1 MEGRNA
7 IGKAQIYN
15 QTQNAVNTYA
25 RTLAQQQAKR
35 EAEQKALQDDLSK
48 VKIDGIRQGDIPEF
62 NTKYNEAKDIY
73 AKLSATRNNA
83 EKIQLDRDFKTRML
97 ELNQIAQDS
106 KALAKGENEFSKILL
121 NPNIRD
127 RYTPDAV
134 ERFQRAKPLSRN
146 DPNYIR
152 DLTKLEQ
159 QVDLSEVMKTFDT
172 VDKKIIDY
180 SQWDNPVQT
189 PYKRGNEEGVMFQGS
204 RTIDPRKQAMEYGML
219 IDTDNGKIRTAL
231 RKMFPQY
238 SELPLEEFKAA
249 VIPELVKQRV
259 KTEYG
264 EPKFIPKDDW
274 KEKVDYREGLIRNRP
289 SKSGEGTGS
298 GTAISI
304 NIPFAN
310 GGNFRAEEYVP
321 ISLGKK
327 NFAGSDFIDLKTG
340 KPSSSKLHS
349 SSDYEIVGVTNAP
362 IIKPNTTKD
371 KSLWGAVAQPNFANE
386 RPEWVNKQP
395 MIHVQYLVPNG
406 GGAKKD
412 VLIPYDRLPENVK
425 NSKPVREA
433 LSKFRPAT
441 QSVSQP
447 TQTQKTEVKSN
458 VPKVGTVEGGYK
470 FKGGNPAD
478 PKNWEKVK

>member
-1 MEGRNA
+1 MEGRNVSRG
-7 IGKAQIYN
+7 IGSGAAQIYS

-62 NTKYNEAKDIY
+62 NAKYNEAKDIY

-189 PYKRGNEEGVMFQGS
+189 PYKRGNEEGIMFQGS

-238 SELPLEEFKAA
+238 AELPLEEFKAA

-274 KEKVDYREGLIRNRP
+274 KEKVDYKEVLIRNRP
-289 SKSGEGTGS
+289 SKSGDDAEGNVGNVEVNKKLY
-298 GTAISI
+298 GRGGKDAQGIIRKGEFESI
-304 NIPFAN
+304 NFDYFIKPTD
-310 GGNFRAEEYVP
+310 
-321 ISLGKK
+321 K
-327 NFAGSDFIDLKTG
+327 NYASTQLTNVLNIRTG
-340 KPSSSKLHS
+340 KNETMDADTNVAL
-349 SSDYEIVGVTNAP
+349 VGLGY
-362 IIKPNTTKD
+362 TKA
-371 KSLWGAVAQPNFANE
+371 K
-386 RPEWVNKQP
+386 
-395 MIHVQYLVPNG
+395 G
-406 GGAKKD
+406 GK
-412 VLIPYDRLPENVK
+412 LIPKALIVNSEKDQYVVNESDLPITVTKSDEYK
-425 NSKPVREA
+425 AAKRKLDQAYQSGGQPKAPTQSKKY
-433 LSKFRPAT
+433 SAT
-441 QSVSQP
+441 QEKLISDNL
-447 TQTQKTEVKSN
+447 KA
-458 VPKVGTVEGGYK
+458 
-470 FKGGNPAD
+470 NPAYTR
-478 PKNWEKVK
+478 EEIIQALGL

>member
-62 NTKYNEAKDIY
+62 NAKYNEAKDIY

-106 KALAKGENEFSKILL
+106 KALAKGENEFSKMLL

-274 KEKVDYREGLIRNRP
+274 KEKVDYKEELIRNRP
-289 SKSGEGTGS
+289 SKSGDDEVTS
-298 GTAISI
+298 VQPITM
-304 NIPFAN
+304 NIPFAEGK
-310 GGNFRAEEYVP
+310 GGVEVPDYVP
-321 ISLGKK
+321 ISIPKR
-327 NFAGSDFIDLKTG
+327 NFAGSEYIDMSTG
-340 KPSSSKLHS
+340 RPSKDPLPSSG
-349 SSDYEIVGVTNAP
+349 DYEIVGVANFA
-362 IIKPNTTKD
+362 ILKSSSRVD
-371 KSLWGAVAQPNFANE
+371 KKLWGAIAQPDFARKNPDLVE
-386 RPEWVNKQP
+386 KKP
-395 MIHVQYLVPNG
+395 MIHVQNPTRRG
-406 GGAKKD
+406 GKED
-412 VLIPYDRLPENVK
+412 LLIPYDRMPIKEK
-425 NSKPVREA
+425 GSKA
-433 LSKFRPAT
+433 LRNFVPAT
-441 QSVSQP
+441 KAPIQSKKYSA
-447 TQTQKTEVKSN
+447 TQEKLISDNLKA
-458 VPKVGTVEGGYK
+458 
-470 FKGGNPAD
+470 NPAYTR
-478 PKNWEKVK
+478 EEIIQALGL